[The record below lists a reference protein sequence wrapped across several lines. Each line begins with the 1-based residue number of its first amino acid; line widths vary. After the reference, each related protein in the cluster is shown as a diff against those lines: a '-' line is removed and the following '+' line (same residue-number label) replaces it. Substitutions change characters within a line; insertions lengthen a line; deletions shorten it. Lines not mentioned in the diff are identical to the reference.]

1 MGVRCG
7 NITGRG
13 NREVDNIWGVNKLNN
28 SLIKNKKIIYIAH
41 MLSNS
46 RSSILVVLYLF
57 SGEQVDI

>member
-1 MGVRCG
+1 MRCG

-46 RSSILVVLYLF
+46 RSSILVA
-57 SGEQVDI
+57 